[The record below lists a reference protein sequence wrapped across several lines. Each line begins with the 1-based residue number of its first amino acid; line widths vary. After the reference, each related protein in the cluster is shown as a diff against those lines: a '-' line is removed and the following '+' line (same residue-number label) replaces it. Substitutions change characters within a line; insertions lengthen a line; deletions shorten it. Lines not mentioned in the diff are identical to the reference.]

1 MGADVG
7 EFGDRAEW
15 RGVWGRAEEGEADQG
30 DWERRAGGD
39 VNKQHHGVGREG
51 TEWRRRF
58 GRDGVAGVGGVW
70 CFVCEFTLHRCL
82 LTHVR

>member
-39 VNKQHHGVGREG
+39 VNKQHHGVGEKG
-51 TEWRRRF
+51 RR
-58 GRDGVAGVGGVW
+58 GGGVW
-70 CFVCEFTLHRCL
+70 
-82 LTHVR
+82 VRRSRKGSEGFGVLCVSSLCIDVY